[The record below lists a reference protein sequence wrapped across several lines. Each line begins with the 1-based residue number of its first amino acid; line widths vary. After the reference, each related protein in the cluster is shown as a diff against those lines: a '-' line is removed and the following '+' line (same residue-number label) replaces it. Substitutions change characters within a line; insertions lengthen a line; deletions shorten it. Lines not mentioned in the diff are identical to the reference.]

1 MSFSEKDRKLVE
13 SVAADLRAWMKRVR
27 RNASGELPTPE
38 ELRGLRARMLEV
50 RAAIARRNCSVEA
63 AEWGES
69 LASYRK
75 TLEELGSFL
84 REFDINLRIR
94 RSEIRAAHT
103 RVQAVN
109 AWSDA
114 VKRFG

>member
-1 MSFSEKDRKLVE
+1 MAAGEKDRELVNSMAVE
-13 SVAADLRAWMKRVR
+13 LRAWMKRVR
-27 RNASGELPTPE
+27 RDACGELSSAE
-38 ELRGLRARMLEV
+38 ELRGLGVRMLEA
-50 RAAIARRNCSVEA
+50 RAAIGRRDRSSNG

-94 RSEIRAAHT
+94 RSEINAAHR